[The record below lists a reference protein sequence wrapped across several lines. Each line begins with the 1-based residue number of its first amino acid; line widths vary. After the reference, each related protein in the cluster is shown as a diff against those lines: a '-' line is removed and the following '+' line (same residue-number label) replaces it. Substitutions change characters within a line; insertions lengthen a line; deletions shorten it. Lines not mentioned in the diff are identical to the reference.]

1 MIRKFLLMVS
11 FLALAAQG
19 STVLAAGDDVTIGD
33 NTNRATFKWSGST
46 LTVTGKGKLEDIKA
60 TTGATFTDA
69 AVGNVYENNS
79 SYYTSVTSGEAYN
92 ASNTYFG
99 RKAHSAI
106 NTGAPADNS
115 FYSVATA
122 VKEGYDVY
130 ECEISNNSK
139 ADLSETCIGIKLTE
153 KITDNTTLTSRSD
166 WNYVYKGFAA
176 PKDGH
181 YNYCLVKCNAT
192 VTEGK
197 TSVIYQFTSENID
210 SDGNY
215 NKDGIQIIPLTPENR
230 DSYLT
235 FGIQS
240 KSDQL
245 YAPNTTETTVTE
257 SYYELTNSTDIEGTE
272 LIKGN
277 TTFVEFLNKQL
288 ESKPTTVIFNSED
301 SSNPAE
307 ISNAITRALVKCS
320 SITTLNL
327 EDTYLESIKGHNPT
341 LVGPAPNY
349 APTEDPTFYLGEL
362 GKYGTET
369 NKTLTTL
376 YMPSTKNGST
386 LALEGA
392 ANSNN
397 WTVFQF
403 LTGLQTLFLSEGIE
417 TIDEYAL
424 KVGADNWVDGVNHKF
439 MPTNVILPNTLKNI
453 KAHAFDGQTAIETFV
468 FPANMKYIQEGAFQS
483 ANPKD
488 VYFLGVEAPK
498 VEKNAWGDNS
508 YISNNSLNLEAETSI
523 SDGGEVTL
531 KVKLGEGVATR
542 NTYNTK
548 NGWMTMLHYPAAC
561 TKEQAAKYTD
571 ITRKYVKIDYGTE
584 TDLVKSETNNN
595 VTVYAYTPGKETSEI
610 TGKTEKTT
618 NAAQTKFFNRYN
630 DGTSYSGDYNGGYD
644 DIFLGAQYIW
654 PSMPMAYRA
663 TVVAQNNLLWDGVT
677 SIAQG
682 IKNAG
687 GSYSG
692 DGTDYIGL
700 HQFVFAQAD
709 VTATDTKKWT
719 IASKY
724 GDGKWHTICLPF
736 DMTKAQMK
744 EAFGPTDDEGNYNI
758 RLCRFNKV
766 LRVTDTEN
774 DRLKLYFNDEQFTN
788 AQDDA
793 TVLKAH
799 VSYMIKAGKENAV
812 SSQEIV
818 MKNYILASGSPL
830 PTSVNVTTSAEEGTS
845 TQSEAQYYFI
855 GNYTKDMRI
864 PQYTYFFSKAT
875 GKYRFEMGTSTGTNP
890 TSGKWNAYSSVVE
903 ASDGEADYNKFFKTG
918 SSEAKLYTKF
928 EDDGDKGTTGI
939 QKITIE
945 ADGEVVST
953 NENVYNLNGQL
964 VSTEG
969 LGGLQKGIYILN
981 GKKFIV
987 K

>member
-19 STVLAAGDDVTIGD
+19 GTTLAANDNVTIGD
-33 NTNRATFKWSGST
+33 DTNRATFKWSGST
-46 LTVTGKGKLEDIKA
+46 LTVTGKGKLYEAKA
-60 TTGATFTDA
+60 TTTGTGATAGTDA
-69 AVGNVYENNS
+69 
-79 SYYTSVTSGEAYN
+79 
-92 ASNTYFG
+92 
-99 RKAHSAI
+99 
-106 NTGAPADNS
+106 TGS
-115 FYSVATA
+115 KTFL
-122 VKEGYDVY
+122 DV
-130 ECEISNNSK
+130 
-139 ADLSETCIGIKLTE
+139 
-153 KITDNTTLTSRSD
+153 
-166 WNYVYKGFAA
+166 
-176 PKDGH
+176 
-181 YNYCLVKCNAT
+181 
-192 VTEGK
+192 
-197 TSVIYQFTSENID
+197 
-210 SDGNY
+210 
-215 NKDGIQIIPLTPENR
+215 
-230 DSYLT
+230 
-235 FGIQS
+235 
-240 KSDQL
+240 
-245 YAPNTTETTVTE
+245 
-257 SYYELTNSTDIEGTE
+257 
-272 LIKGN
+272 
-277 TTFVEFLNKQL
+277 LNGQL
-288 ESKPTTVIFNSED
+288 ESNPTTVVFKSED
-301 SSNPAE
+301 SSSPAQ
-307 ISNAITRALVKCS
+307 INNAITRALVKCA

-327 EDTYLESIKGHNPT
+327 EDSYLESIKAHNPT
-341 LVGPAPNY
+341 LVDANNSY

-362 GKYGTET
+362 GKYGTDLNT
-369 NKTLTTL
+369 TLTTL
-376 YMPSTKNGST
+376 YMPSTKEGST
-386 LALEGA
+386 LALEGT

-424 KVGADNWVDGVNHKF
+424 KVGGDNWVDSVNHKF

-468 FPANMKYIQEGAFQS
+468 FPANMECIKEGAFQS

-531 KVKLGEGVATR
+531 KVKLAEGVATR

-561 TKEQAAKYTD
+561 TSEQAAKYTD

-595 VTVYAYTPGKETSEI
+595 VTVYAYTPGTETSEI

-618 NAAQTKFFNRYN
+618 NVAQTKFFNRYN

-687 GSYSG
+687 GNSYTG

-758 RLCRFNKV
+758 RLCKFNKV
-766 LRVTDTEN
+766 LRVTDTDN

-799 VSYMIKAGKENAV
+799 VSYMIKAGKEKAV
-812 SSQEIV
+812 EGQQIV
-818 MKNYILASGSPL
+818 MKNYIMASGNPL
-830 PTSVNVTTSAEEGTS
+830 PTSVNVTTSVEEGTS

-903 ASDGEADYNKFFKTG
+903 ASDGEADYNKFFKTTG
-918 SSEAKLYTKF
+918 SEAKLYTKF